1 MNLLKIKWENFKN
14 LTSPLTAFFLGTGLA
29 CCAYAL
35 MTSILSVRLDQHGLS
50 TSKAGLVLVLYYV
63 GYIFASLE
71 SYKVI
76 NRVGH
81 IRSFA
86 AHISA
91 FAALSLTHAFYYDPM
106 FWGILR
112 LLEGYCIG
120 TATMCLESWLNTR
133 ANNKNRGTIMSFY
146 MITTYLGSSLAQLM
160 LNIPDKSEVII
171 YMIVS
176 ILFSISLIP
185 ITLTALPTPD
195 ITKHKS
201 MPLLE
206 LYKKT
211 PVGVIAC
218 FVSGCFVGT
227 FYMLGAIYT
236 KKLEFSMQETSLFM
250 FCGVFGGM
258 LVQLPI
264 GKLSDKMDRRFVMIG
279 ACTILCLITPFMPHA
294 ILHNKLYLTI
304 FSGLLGAC
312 TFIIYPVCVSHI
324 NDLIDDSE
332 RIQASGK
339 LILMQGSGLI
349 LGPIIVSALMEKF
362 GNNSFAYSFGGISL
376 VFILFTLVA
385 FILKPKIQY
394 IRNTPTEPIP
404 TATTQV
410 FDHLA
415 TKDTLFEMK
424 TKNFFRKLKNWF

>member
-1 MNLLKIKWENFKN
+1 MNLLKIKWQDFKN
-14 LTSPLTAFFLGTGLA
+14 LASPLTAFFLGTGLA

-35 MTSILSVRLDQHGLS
+35 MTSIFSVRLEQHGLS
-50 TSKAGLVLVLYYV
+50 TSKAGIVLALYYV

-71 SYKVI
+71 SYRII

-91 FAALSLTHAFYYDPM
+91 FAALALTHSFFYNPVL
-106 FWGILR
+106 WAVLR

-160 LNIPDKSEVII
+160 LNIPDKGEVVI

-195 ITKHKS
+195 ITKHKT
-201 MPLLE
+201 MPIKE

-211 PVGVIAC
+211 PIGVIAC
-218 FVSGCFVGT
+218 FVSGCFVGS
-227 FYMLGAIYT
+227 FYMLATIYT
-236 KKLEFSMQETSLFM
+236 KRLGFDMHQTSFFM

-279 ACTILCLITPFMPHA
+279 ACVVLGIVAPIMHYTITQSS
-294 ILHNKLYLTI
+294 LYLVC
-304 FSGLLGAC
+304 FSALFGAS

-332 RIQASGK
+332 RVQASGK

-349 LGPIIVSALMEKF
+349 FGPIFVSFMMQHF
-362 GNNSFAYSFGGISL
+362 GNVSFVFCFSGISL
-376 VFILFTLVA
+376 FFVLFAAVGFIFRPRA
-385 FILKPKIQY
+385 NY

-404 TATTQV
+404 TATTRA
-410 FDHLA
+410 FDTLA
-415 TKDTLFEMK
+415 TKDNLFDMK
-424 TKNFFRKLKNWF
+424 NKSFFRKIRKLF